1 MADNKEDFVTSLLTA
16 LETDAV
22 VERFRL
28 IFEPIFTGILDPYT
42 RKMGDAITKLTH
54 TVEALKKGS
63 AEKDNQIVT
72 LQRQVTEM
80 ETKLDDLEQHGRR
93 DSIRIFGLSEASSGT
108 TDDKVLRLCNQRM
121 QISPPLTIDEI
132 SVSHRVGKPGEPD
145 ANGTPP
151 PPRPLLVRFA
161 TRRSRNRVI
170 SERKK
175 LRRTPTAA
183 PNGRDE
189 LPRQPLQESSQDSTG
204 VGDATD
210 DNDEISSVDNAWR
223 QDGEKIYISDDLT
236 KRKAT
241 LAYRARMAKRNGGL
255 LDTWVYDCKVMIK
268 DRYGRITVIK
278 DESEL
283 QDKIRQ

>member
-1 MADNKEDFVTSLLTA
+1 MVDNKEDFVASLLTA

-54 TVEALKKGS
+54 TVEALKKES
-63 AEKDNQIVT
+63 AEKDIQIVT
-72 LQRQVTEM
+72 LQRQVSAM
-80 ETKLDDLEQHGRR
+80 ETKMDNLEQHGRR
-93 DSIRIFGLSEASSGT
+93 DSIRIFGLST
-108 TDDKVLRLCNQRM
+108 TDEKVLRLCNQRM
-121 QISPPLTIDEI
+121 HISPALTMDEI

-145 ANGTPP
+145 ADGTPP

-161 TRRSRNRVI
+161 TRRSKNRVI

-175 LRRTPTAA
+175 LRKTPTAV

-189 LPRQPLQESSQDSTG
+189 LPQQPQEPAQDSTG

-210 DNDEISSVDNAWR
+210 DESSSVDNAWR

-278 DESEL
+278 DETEL